1 MNGSFAVPFQLKKF
15 RSSVVVMS
23 DTYIKGMHE
32 FSCTDIE
39 ATRCVPTASG
49 IPTVYLSS
57 IEIPTGGFRGQPGP
71 KWPHPKAESG
81 LFVFPKNERL
91 GTTHKLVTEIRNV
104 MQKCIRIV
112 VFMAKNQ
119 KFS

>member
-1 MNGSFAVPFQLKKF
+1 MNGSFAVPFQLKKS

-71 KWPHPKAESG
+71 KWPHPQSRKW
-81 LFVFPKNERL
+81 LVCLPQKRTL
-91 GTTHKLVTEIRNV
+91 GTTHILVTE
-104 MQKCIRIV
+104 MY
-112 VFMAKNQ
+112 
-119 KFS
+119 